1 MIPHLRM
8 PLFSLVALA
17 TLLPGPVYAQ
27 VPSAIAV
34 PGQNIVTTLHAE
46 GAQVY
51 ECKVGPDTKL
61 VWQAREPIATLL
73 LDGKTAG
80 RHYAGP
86 IWELADGSSVTA
98 KAVANS
104 PGATPN
110 DILWL
115 KLEVTSQR
123 GDGGLYGVTS
133 VQRINTKG
141 GMAQGPCDGVGTY
154 QSVPYSAD
162 YVFLGNGS

>member
-51 ECKVGPDTKL
+51 ECKVGPDQKL
-61 VWQAREPIATLL
+61 VWQDRERVASLL

-86 IWELADGSSVTA
+86 SWELADGSSVTA
-98 KAVANS
+98 KAFVKT
-104 PGATPN
+104 PGAPPN
-110 DILWL
+110 YILWP
-115 KLEVTSQR
+115 KLA
-123 GDGGLYGVTS
+123 LY
-133 VQRINTKG
+133 
-141 GMAQGPCDGVGTY
+141 
-154 QSVPYSAD
+154 
-162 YVFLGNGS
+162 

>member
-1 MIPHLRM
+1 MNPHLS
-8 PLFSLVALA
+8 LFSFVALA
-17 TLLPGPVYAQ
+17 ALLSGEVCAQ
-27 VPSAIAV
+27 LPSAIAV
-34 PGQNIVTTLHAE
+34 SDQNIVTTLHAE

-51 ECKVGPDTKL
+51 ECMAGPDKKL
-61 VWQAREPIATLL
+61 VWQAGEPVATLL
-73 LDGKTAG
+73 LDGTTAG
-80 RHYAGP
+80 RHYTGP
-86 IWELADGSSVTA
+86 NWELADGSTVTA

-110 DILWL
+110 DIPWL

-123 GDGGLYGVTS
+123 GMGGLYGVTT

-141 GMAQGPCDGVGTY
+141 GMKQGPCDDAGTY

>member
-1 MIPHLRM
+1 MHPYLKM

-17 TLLPGPVYAQ
+17 TLLSGEVNAQ

-51 ECKVGPDTKL
+51 ECMVGPDKKL

-73 LDGKTAG
+73 LDGKTSG

-86 IWELADGSSVTA
+86 IWELADGSAVTA

-123 GDGGLYGVTS
+123 GNGGLYGITS

-141 GMAQGPCDGVGTY
+141 GMAQGPCDSAGTY

>member
-1 MIPHLRM
+1 MIPHLKM

-17 TLLPGPVYAQ
+17 ALLAGEVYAQ

-51 ECKVGPDTKL
+51 ECKVGPDKRL

-98 KAVANS
+98 KAVANA

-141 GMAQGPCDGVGTY
+141 GMAQGPCDSAGTY

>member
-1 MIPHLRM
+1 MNPGFKI
-8 PLFSLVALA
+8 PLFSVVALA
-17 TLLPGPVYAQ
+17 ALLSGEVHAQ
-27 VPSAIAV
+27 VPSAIAA

-51 ECKVGPDTKL
+51 ECMAGADRKL
-61 VWQAREPIATLL
+61 VWQAREPIAILL

-80 RHYAGP
+80 RHYKGP
-86 IWELADGSSVTA
+86 NWELADGSTVTA

-104 PGATPN
+104 PGPTPN
-110 DILWL
+110 DIPWL

-123 GDGGLYGVTS
+123 GDGGLYGVTT

-141 GMAQGPCDGVGTY
+141 GMIQGPCDGAGTY

-162 YVFLGNGS
+162 YVFLSNGS

>member
-1 MIPHLRM
+1 MIAHLKM
-8 PLFSLVALA
+8 PRFALVALA
-17 TLLPGPVYAQ
+17 TLLGGEVYAQ

-51 ECKVGPDTKL
+51 ECKAGLDQKL

-86 IWELADGSSVTA
+86 MWELTDSSSVTA
-98 KAVANS
+98 KAVANA

-141 GMAQGPCDGVGTY
+141 GMAQGPCDAAGTY

>member
-1 MIPHLRM
+1 MNRSLKM
-8 PLFSLVALA
+8 PLLSVVALA
-17 TLLPGPVYAQ
+17 ALLSGETHAQ
-27 VPSAIAV
+27 VPPAIAA
-34 PGQNIVTTLHAE
+34 PGQNIVTTLQAE
-46 GAQVY
+46 GAEVY
-51 ECKVGPDTKL
+51 ECKAGPDKKL
-61 VWQAREPIATLL
+61 VWQAREPIASLL

-86 IWELADGSSVTA
+86 KWELADGSAVIA
-98 KAVANS
+98 KAVADS

-110 DILWL
+110 DIPLL
-115 KLEVTSQR
+115 KFEVTSQR
-123 GDGGLYGVTS
+123 GDGGFYGVTT

-141 GMAQGPCDGVGTY
+141 GVTQGPCDSAGTY

>member
-1 MIPHLRM
+1 MNLHLKM
-8 PLFSLVALA
+8 PLFFLVALA
-17 TLLPGPVYAQ
+17 ALLSGEVYAQ

-51 ECKVGPDTKL
+51 ECMAGPDKKL

-73 LDGKTAG
+73 LDGKTSG

-86 IWELADGSSVTA
+86 IWELADGSAVTA

-104 PGATPN
+104 LGATPN

-123 GDGGLYGVTS
+123 GVGGLYGVTS

-141 GMAQGPCDGVGTY
+141 GMAQGPCDSAGTY